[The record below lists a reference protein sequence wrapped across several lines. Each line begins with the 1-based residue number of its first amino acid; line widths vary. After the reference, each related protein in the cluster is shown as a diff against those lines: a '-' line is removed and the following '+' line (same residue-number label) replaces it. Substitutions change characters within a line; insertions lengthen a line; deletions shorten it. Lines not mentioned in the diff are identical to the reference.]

1 MDRRDDDLVRAS
13 ELSQYAYCA
22 RAWWLG
28 RVMGYRS
35 ANIEAMD
42 AGTARHRAHGRTVE
56 GAYHLRRL
64 ALALLVLAAVV
75 LAVAL
80 AVWLSATLGG

>member
-1 MDRRDDDLVRAS
+1 MDHSDDDLIRAS

-35 ANIEAMD
+35 ANVEAMQ
-42 AGTARHRAHGRTVE
+42 AGAARHRAHGRTIE
-56 GAYHLRRL
+56 GAYRLRRL
-64 ALALLVLAAVV
+64 ALALLVLAVV
-75 LAVAL
+75 ALAAAL
-80 AVWLSATLGG
+80 AVWLIVSAGG